1 MIKIKFYKNKQ
12 EDKPKKRVSKLF
24 INFSIV
30 TSVLFYPLSFVY
42 AALSCT
48 VTTQASCNGSG
59 YTTLLRLSGSTNAH
73 AELPSQSNANYASN
87 VVCCSGIASL
97 GNSCSGNYQNFAKLS
112 AVTNAHVQ
120 ETSVNTYGTNA
131 CISDSVGNST
141 ITVGYQN
148 TNCTGYD
155 TTLFSISASDNAT
168 SGDGSAYTR
177 KVCAT
182 VVQPTITFD
191 IDTATDFHNGESGT
205 PYSVELG
212 TITPSA
218 VVHSD
223 DTSIKMIVLEGET
236 NASGGMII
244 TVMNANGTNGL
255 VSSSVP
261 TDNINSSTASMAIG
275 TENYGLCV
283 ATVGLSGFSRS
294 SPYDTGTCALNSG
307 TNAVKALSSSGTNI
321 LDSGGT
327 AVSGG
332 HAEIV
337 VNAEVSNTTA
347 SHNDYADTL
356 TFIATGTF

>member
-1 MIKIKFYKNKQ
+1 M
-12 EDKPKKRVSKLF
+12 
-24 INFSIV
+24 
-30 TSVLFYPLSFVY
+30 
-42 AALSCT
+42 
-48 VTTQASCNGSG
+48 
-59 YTTLLRLSGSTNAH
+59 SGSTNAH
-73 AELPSQSNANYASN
+73 VELPSQSNANYASN
-87 VVCCSGIASL
+87 VVCCSGITSL
-97 GNSCSGNYQNFAKLS
+97 GNSCSASNKQIFAKLS

-168 SGDGSAYTR
+168 SGDASAYTR

-182 VVQPTITFD
+182 VVQPTISFD
-191 IDTATDFHNGESGT
+191 IDTATDFHNGESGA

-212 TITPSA
+212 TIAPSA

-223 DTSIKMIVLEGET
+223 DTSVKMIVLEGDT
-236 NASGGMII
+236 NASGGMIV

-255 VSSSVP
+255 VSASVP
-261 TDNINSSTASMAIG
+261 TDNINSATNPMSVG
-275 TENYGLCV
+275 VENYGLCV
-283 ATVGLSGFSRS
+283 ATAGLSGFSRS

-321 LDSGGT
+321 LDSAG
-327 AVSGG
+327 APVSGG
-332 HAEIV
+332 HAEVV

>member
-1 MIKIKFYKNKQ
+1 
-12 EDKPKKRVSKLF
+12 V
-24 INFSIV
+24 
-30 TSVLFYPLSFVY
+30 
-42 AALSCT
+42 
-48 VTTQASCNGSG
+48 
-59 YTTLLRLSGSTNAH
+59 TLLRLSGSTNAH

-97 GNSCSGNYQNFAKLS
+97 GNSCSDNYQTFAKLS

-148 TNCTGYD
+148 TNCSGYD

-182 VVQPTITFD
+182 VVQPTISFD
-191 IDTATDFHNGESGT
+191 IDTDTNSSTENG
-205 PYSVELG
+205 PNYSVPLG
-212 TITPSA
+212 TITPST
-218 VVHSD
+218 VIHSD
-223 DTSIKMIVLEGET
+223 GSTINMIILEGDT
-236 NASGGMII
+236 NASGGMVV
-244 TVMNANGTNGL
+244 TVMNANGSNGL
-255 VSSSVP
+255 VSASVP
-261 TDNINSSTASMAIG
+261 TDNINSTTNQMATG

-283 ATVGLSGFSRS
+283 ATSGLSGFSRASS
-294 SPYDTGTCALNSG
+294 SPDYSSGTCSLASG
-307 TNAVKALSSSGTNI
+307 ANFVKALSTTPVDI
-321 LDSGGT
+321 LNSGG
-327 AVSGG
+327 APLSGG

-337 VNAEVSNTTA
+337 VNAEVSNTTPA
-347 SHNDYADTL
+347 HNDYGDTL